1 MDLMLQ
7 AGPEVHGNRPDLYL
21 HLRIHRAVRQ
31 IDRNTDDHMIAFIAT
46 GFGIRNVILHSDHLN
61 ILLIPDH
68 IRNAVN
74 VRCKGTDDADASN
87 IVYVFYHVIYGG
99 FLPVAFELFHNA
111 FRGLDPCLDV
121 FDGIVLVYM
130 LKLVVQNLHLCLHLT
145 QCGAVYQRDLL
156 PAVDSIP
163 VFYLKLHITSQSLLS
178 QKALRPFFIFVTSV
192 DAFSL
197 RKFCIRTLIYMII
210 IAYLLLKMYNFNKTF
225 IIF

>member
-1 MDLMLQ
+1 
-7 AGPEVHGNRPDLYL
+7 
-21 HLRIHRAVRQ
+21 
-31 IDRNTDDHMIAFIAT
+31 MIAFIAT
-46 GFGIRNVILHSDHLN
+46 GFGIRNVILHRDHLN

-197 RKFCIRTLIYMII
+197 RKFCIRTLIFMII